1 MKLGLKRKIILTFVA
16 MLFAVACLNTLLA
29 SYFTNR
35 QNEDAAFAALQRDL
49 QNWRD
54 ELQDTVARMRTVA
67 FSTIGEQV
75 ALNQLAELKVLEHK
89 MAGALSKNQD
99 VKESA
104 KTLAFRKS
112 VQLNRLH
119 LVLRSGGFSS
129 IAVYIDGKLSHYVA
143 DAEAGM
149 FVPRSGESPVWIKAV
164 ADINGNLPIR
174 DWPAWQPDLLPPAAM
189 SQPPIADGRVAFV
202 YPSADSMAVEIA
214 VPVEGIIEQVT
225 GNETP
230 TQDLSVLDAAIAG
243 VAGNDPAHAQ
253 ATQFAVVV
261 FQKRIDSQ
269 WLQDIQLKTGMW
281 PMLFSPDGLHSLQ
294 LGPLHLSLTQLFPD
308 IAATQTQTR
317 TIAGERGSFYTAALP
332 WHFEQQ
338 PGFVLG
344 LAMSRDS
351 TLHNIRQTVAAILG
365 ATGLI
370 LSIGIG
376 VGVFWVGRFINPI
389 IALTEAVN
397 AIGLVSRQERDK
409 QPGYRSTADNLRPL
423 GIRAPG
429 EIGDLAWAFD
439 VMIGELHYSFETL
452 EQRVQERTAELR
464 ALHRTLE
471 QQNRQLEK
479 QSIKLSSGNDLL
491 QEEIDERK
499 WVEDLLRQREQ
510 EFRSLA
516 ENSPDNIARYDRD
529 CRLTYMNTRLTDT
542 LNKLDPDCRQ
552 QLGQKPTDIA
562 PDDHFERYEA
572 TLAGVI
578 ETGLESEI
586 EVVLPDTGDG
596 LRYHLVRMV
605 AERDGSGEI
614 TGALAIG
621 RDITELK
628 RTQEQLELLNR
639 AINQSSDAI
648 FLIDEQLRFTYVNDT
663 ACRVL
668 GYSRE
673 ELLALGP
680 ADIDPDISREYAL
693 DIMQTSQIGISSSFE
708 SRHRTRDGLVFPVEI
723 SSSHF
728 EDNGALFGLA
738 VVRDISERK
747 KAEERLTLMN
757 HALDRVKHGVYLI
770 DKNGRIRHVNQEA
783 CRALGY
789 SYDELVGMTI
799 SDIDS
804 DCSPEDWP
812 MHWDAVA
819 VLGSKRFERYHRAK
833 DGRVF
838 PVEINTNHFEFDG
851 QAYSLSLSHDITER
865 KQYESNLLKR
875 VQLEEQLSC
884 LAASVPGFM
893 FTLRVDANG
902 HACFPFASAGIEQ
915 LFGLYPEDIRDDAA
929 VLRERYHPED
939 LPRIVA
945 LTEETR
951 RTLAPFRIE
960 IRIIHPGHGLRWIEV
975 RSMPQRYPDG
985 GTEWHGLMIDVTERK
1000 QMDEALSK
1008 NRQILTEAQR
1018 ISHVGSWELDLV
1030 NNNLAW
1036 SDEIF
1041 RIFEIDPEQFEASY
1055 EAFIERVHPDDRE
1068 AVDRAYTESLQK
1080 REPYTIEHRLL
1091 MKDGRIKYVLERC
1104 ETSYDEH
1111 GVPLVSLGTV
1121 QDITERKRMEAELKS
1136 QTDFQQTILDAIAD
1150 SGIQLMMI
1158 EQGRILH
1165 VGNRKLAYEFGFTD
1179 EDIAAHPPLAD
1190 IIHPDDR
1197 ERIIANYARRLAGEP
1212 VPSNY
1217 ELGLVTRSGER
1228 REYETSVAIV
1238 PNTDPVRMI
1247 TVGKDI
1253 TERKRTEQA
1262 LARREQEL
1270 RALAESSPGMVGSY
1284 YLRPDGGVC
1293 MPYASPNILELFGL
1307 RPEDVIDDA
1316 SPLLRLNHP
1325 ADAERVAASI
1335 AESARTM
1342 TPWHVEFR
1350 ILHPTRG
1357 ERWME
1362 GNTNPF
1368 PHTDGGVIW
1377 YGYVHDIT
1385 ERKQAETEKQHL
1397 INILEQS
1404 ADFIGSADMQGK
1416 LLYHNRAARRMLGL
1430 SEDADLSGLHIS
1442 DMHPAWALEMVE
1454 QQGIPTLLEDGV
1466 WRCETAVRHRDGR
1479 EIPVSQL
1486 LVLHRD
1492 ADGEPLFHSTIMR
1505 DITDL
1510 KQAETEIRALNATL
1524 EQRVL
1529 ERTEELRRQTHYL
1542 RTMIDTLPMMA
1553 WLKNTDS
1560 RFVVVNQAFA
1570 AGACGGSAGELI
1582 GKCDFDFWP
1591 REHAEAYRADDIE
1604 VMTTRRRKTVEEPF
1618 VDASNGT
1625 LWIETF
1631 KAPVIDEYG
1640 RVLGTVGLARDVS
1653 ERKAVELARESALAE
1668 AERLA
1673 RLRSEFM
1680 ARMSHE
1686 LRTPLNGILG
1696 YCQIL
1701 LAEKRLDERQ
1711 DVMVNVIQKSGEHL
1725 LSLINDILDFAKIEA
1740 GKQELSTSDIYLPGF
1755 LSDIAGIVAIRA
1767 EQKQLAFVCDIA
1779 GDVPAGVHADEKRL
1793 RQVLLNLLS
1802 NAVKYTERGQVC
1814 LRVTLLESGRLRFE
1828 VQDSGIGIEAG
1839 QLERIFR
1846 PFEQAGNSLG
1856 HSGGTGLGLVISREL
1871 VRLMDSDIQVRSQVG
1886 EGSFFWFE
1894 LDVPVVDGFRD
1905 ILPAE
1910 QYASGY
1916 RGARRRLLIVD
1927 DIIENRMLL
1936 LDILGR
1942 LGFETAEA
1950 DSGKACLECAEA
1962 QMPDLVLLDMVIPNM
1977 DGLETARRL
1986 RRLPGF
1992 GQTPIIAISASASG
2006 TDVAE
2011 AMKAGIDVFLSKP
2024 IEMKQLLLQ
2033 IGGLLKL
2040 EWLYALP
2047 EADASPQPKLEQWL
2061 DTPPMEEMSVLHR
2074 MAQEGSMRD
2083 IIQQTE
2089 RLQALDERYRPFAEQ
2104 LRKLCQNY
2112 QSKAV
2117 LDLVE
2122 LYINRNAPDGD

>member
-54 ELQDTVARMRTVA
+54 ELQDTVVRMRAVA
-67 FSTIGEQV
+67 LSTIGEQV

-89 MAGALSKNQD
+89 MAEALSKNQD
-99 VKESA
+99 IKETA

-129 IAVYIDGKLSHYVA
+129 ITVYIDGKLSHYVA

-149 FVPRSGESPVWIKAV
+149 FVQRNGEGPVWLKAV

-174 DWPAWQPDLLPPAAM
+174 DWPAWQQDLLPPAAM
-189 SQPPIADGRVAFV
+189 SRPPIADARVAFV
-202 YPSADSMAVEIA
+202 YPSSDSMAVEIA
-214 VPVEGIIEQVT
+214 VPVEGIIEQVS
-225 GNETP
+225 GNEMP
-230 TQDLSVLDAAIAG
+230 AQDLSVLDAAIAG

-281 PMLFSPDGLHSLQ
+281 PMLFSPDGSHSLQ
-294 LGPLHLSLTQLFPD
+294 PGPLHLSLPQLFPD

-332 WHFEQQ
+332 WQFEQQ

-542 LNKLDPDCRQ
+542 LGKIDPDCRQ
-552 QLGQKPTDIA
+552 HLGHKPSEIGPEDQLQ
-562 PDDHFERYEA
+562 RYEA

-614 TGALAIG
+614 TGVLAIG

-628 RTQEQLELLNR
+628 RAQEQLELLNR

-663 ACRVL
+663 ACRSL

-673 ELLALGP
+673 ELLAMGP
-680 ADIDPDISREYAL
+680 ADIDPDVSREQAL
-693 DIMQTSQIGISSSFE
+693 EMLQTSRTDVNVSFE

-804 DCSPEDWP
+804 DCPPEDWP
-812 MHWDAVA
+812 MHWDSVA

-851 QAYSLSLSHDITER
+851 QSYSLSLSHDITER

-893 FTLRVDANG
+893 FTLRVDADG
-902 HACFPFASAGIEQ
+902 RACFPFASAGIEQ
-915 LFGLYPEDIRDDAA
+915 LFGLHPEDIRDDAA
-929 VLRERYHPED
+929 VLRALYHPDD

-960 IRIIHPGHGLRWIEV
+960 IRIVHPEHGLRWIEV

-985 GTEWHGLMIDVTERK
+985 GTEWHGLMIDITERK
-1000 QMDEALSK
+1000 QIDEALSK

-1030 NNNLAW
+1030 NNKLAW

-1041 RIFEIDPEQFEASY
+1041 RIFEIDPQQFEASY

-1068 AVDRAYTESLQK
+1068 SVDRAYAESLQK
-1080 REPYTIEHRLL
+1080 RETYTIEHRLL

-1121 QDITERKRMEAELKS
+1121 QDITERKRM
-1136 QTDFQQTILDAIAD
+1136 
-1150 SGIQLMMI
+1150 
-1158 EQGRILH
+1158 
-1165 VGNRKLAYEFGFTD
+1165 
-1179 EDIAAHPPLAD
+1179 
-1190 IIHPDDR
+1190 
-1197 ERIIANYARRLAGEP
+1197 
-1212 VPSNY
+1212 
-1217 ELGLVTRSGER
+1217 
-1228 REYETSVAIV
+1228 
-1238 PNTDPVRMI
+1238 
-1247 TVGKDI
+1247 
-1253 TERKRTEQA
+1253 EQA

-1316 SPLLRLNHP
+1316 SPLLALNHP

-1377 YGYVHDIT
+1377 HGYVHDIT

-1486 LVLHRD
+1486 LVLHCD
-1492 ADGEPLFHSTIMR
+1492 ADGEPLFHSMIMR
-1505 DITDL
+1505 DITEL

-1560 RFVVVNQAFA
+1560 RFMVVNQAFA
-1570 AGACGGSAGELI
+1570 AGACGGSANELI

-1618 VDASNGT
+1618 VDANNGT

-1653 ERKAVELARESALAE
+1653 ERKAEELARESALAE

-1905 ILPAE
+1905 IMPAE

-1942 LGFETAEA
+1942 LGFETVEA

-1962 QMPDLVLLDMVIPNM
+1962 QMPDLVLLDMVIPKM

-2047 EADASPQPKLEQWL
+2047 EADASPRPKLEQWL
-2061 DTPPMEEMSVLHR
+2061 DTPPMEEMRVLHR